1 MNTNIHPDQLAVMNF
16 KGASMMLKRTCD
28 HLTEVTRVHHNNL
41 MVAAEEDYEKM
52 FTDPDIAARTLQQ
65 IEELESSLIAARE
78 ELANIEA
85 YWNSLPWAERLG
97 GPDPR
102 RNLVT
107 APQSMGD
114 ALLDP
119 LDREDWDAAASLT
132 QGVTVSFSGD
142 VVRRAESIGEVV
154 QQMMAEEE
162 QAHLQKAHRDFS
174 HTATSFAK
182 PEFDPELLAAK
193 HVTNVEILAD
203 VRTRTT
209 AGKSEVK
216 FVIGGP
222 PVVWLTAGDGTKVA
236 VLEQDFARM
245 AEIFSARAASV
256 A

>member
-114 ALLDP
+114 A
-119 LDREDWDAAASLT
+119 AASRT